1 MFSTQEREELQ
12 INKAMFEDM
21 RDKLV
26 QIPDAPVRLLSLV
39 QDVIDSLDD
48 LLHPIIVEDYLPID
62 DDQPEAV

>member
-62 DDQPEAV
+62 DDQPEAE

>member
-48 LLHPIIVEDYLPID
+48 LLHPVIVEDYLPID
-62 DDQPEAV
+62 DDQPEAE

>member
-21 RDKLV
+21 RDTLV
-26 QIPDAPVRLLSLV
+26 QIPDTPVRLLSLV

-48 LLHPIIVEDYLPID
+48 LLHPVIVEDYLPID
-62 DDQPEAV
+62 DDQPEAA

>member
-26 QIPDAPVRLLSLV
+26 QIPDTPVRLLSLV

-62 DDQPEAV
+62 DDQPEAA

>member
-62 DDQPEAV
+62 DDHPEAA

>member
-48 LLHPIIVEDYLPID
+48 LLHPVIVEDYLPID
-62 DDQPEAV
+62 DDQPEAA

>member
-62 DDQPEAV
+62 DDQSEAV

>member
-62 DDQPEAV
+62 DDQPEAA

>member
-26 QIPDAPVRLLSLV
+26 QIPDTPVRLLSLV

-48 LLHPIIVEDYLPID
+48 MLHPVIVEDYLPID
-62 DDQPEAV
+62 DDQPEAA